1 MPQFPDPKS
10 HHALQCM
17 VDTATHTTHKKQL
30 QLDSNG
36 ILVVLPWRDPVVD
49 QIGFDIRGDYVETF
63 WLGILGPTTTWLM
76 RRIDAGFD
84 FYPEGY
90 ELNLIDTAAALGLT
104 FNSGRGNPFTRAL
117 QRCIM
122 FGAAREASYGL
133 EVRRFLPPLSARN
146 LARLP
151 LYLRESHADWL
162 PSNSRVSGA

>member
-1 MPQFPDPKS
+1 
-10 HHALQCM
+10 M
-17 VDTATHTTHKKQL
+17 VDTATHPTHKKQL

-84 FYPEGY
+84 LYPEGY

-122 FGAAREASYGL
+122 FGAAREASYG
-133 EVRRFLPPLSARN
+133 
-146 LARLP
+146 
-151 LYLRESHADWL
+151 
-162 PSNSRVSGA
+162 